1 MTTLKA
7 TIRDGRLEIEAPLDW
22 PDGTEVEIHPLG
34 HAANGDSAAMSPEE
48 IARTLAAMEQIV
60 PFDMTEAE
68 RAAWAAERQARIE
81 REKAEFT
88 QHADRLRGQWE

>member
-7 TIRDGRLEIEAPLDW
+7 TIKDGRLEIDVPFDW

-34 HAANGDSAAMSPEE
+34 QGTNGDSDSMSPEE

-60 PFDMTEAE
+60 PFEMTAAELASWDAE
-68 RAAWAAERQARIE
+68 RNARTE

-88 QHADRLRGQWE
+88 KRADRLRGQWE